1 MPRTIS
7 TEAGSVPS
15 LPARIERS
23 VIASLDGDARRQQVL
38 TLWTCKEAMSK
49 ATGDA
54 LGAPFGGMDVT
65 LDSRRALRSGPGAY
79 RAEHW
84 SLHAAAVPSDYVATI
99 ALWRPR

>member
-1 MPRTIS
+1 
-7 TEAGSVPS
+7 
-15 LPARIERS
+15 
-23 VIASLDGDARRQQVL
+23 
-38 TLWTCKEAMSK
+38 
-49 ATGDA
+49 
-54 LGAPFGGMDVT
+54 MDVT